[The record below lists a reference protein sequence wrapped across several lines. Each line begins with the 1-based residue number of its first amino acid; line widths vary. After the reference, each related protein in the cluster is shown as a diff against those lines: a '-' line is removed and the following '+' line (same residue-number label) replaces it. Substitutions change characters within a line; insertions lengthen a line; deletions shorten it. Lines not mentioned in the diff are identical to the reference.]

1 MTGSARI
8 RTQASPYGSVCMR
21 SHERI
26 LESGMFSYRQLLRQ
40 SDDLD
45 DELDA
50 CKAVVMVLNC
60 PLLPDSMQFK
70 RKPEIV

>member
-1 MTGSARI
+1 M
-8 RTQASPYGSVCMR
+8 Q

-26 LESGMFSYRQLLRQ
+26 LDIDMFSYRQLFRQ

-50 CKAVVMVLNC
+50 CKAVVMVLNS
-60 PLLPDSMQFK
+60 PLLPNSMQFK

>member
-1 MTGSARI
+1 M
-8 RTQASPYGSVCMR
+8 Q

-26 LESGMFSYRQLLRQ
+26 LDIDMFSYRQLFRQ

-50 CKAVVMVLNC
+50 CKAVVKVLNC
-60 PLLPDSMQFK
+60 PLLPNSMQFK